1 MFALDSAGIR
11 GGSSA
16 GQESACQ
23 EEYAEALS
31 LILQTRTVEARD
43 RLRRCLA
50 EDRTNADL
58 QYQLARTHIV
68 DFNQSRTA
76 GEGCESLGQA
86 VRELDR
92 ARAIDPE
99 HLNALRLKY
108 PIHRGKGSIYYD
120 PEDAYELARKVLALQ
135 PSSHPFLVNV
145 AEWMGLSGVRFYV
158 ESEDRVPHDSMIG
171 LDRAASLLKRM
182 LGETAPFTPDEESA
196 LLLLGKVQAK
206 SGTRRPSRPTS
217 PRSFGA

>member
-1 MFALDSAGIR
+1 MPRRWKRWHWYSRGYAEILATLEALGTDPESHLFALDSAGIR

-43 RLRRCLA
+43 RLRSCLA

-76 GEGCESLGQA
+76 GEGRESLEQA

-92 ARAIDPE
+92 ALAIDPE

-108 PIHRGKGSIYYD
+108 PIHRGKGSIDYD
-120 PEDAYELARKVLALQ
+120 PEDAYKLARKALALQ

-145 AEWMGLSGVRFYV
+145 AAGERRRVDGTERGPVLRRKRRPGSARF
-158 ESEDRVPHDSMIG
+158 H
-171 LDRAASLLKRM
+171 DRA
-182 LGETAPFTPDEESA
+182 
-196 LLLLGKVQAK
+196 
-206 SGTRRPSRPTS
+206 RPGRLP
-217 PRSFGA
+217 PEANAR